1 MNPDSGRLGRVTAIR
16 TSTGS
21 PEPDVPPET
30 PESLLVLVARGDRAA
45 FERLYD
51 RYVDAVYGLVRRV
64 LRDPAQSEEVTQEV
78 LVDLWRSAASF
89 DSERGSASAWI
100 MTIAHRKAVD
110 RVRSAQASTLRDV
123 RVAQLGEE
131 RPYDV
136 VSETVE
142 HRMETEQV
150 VRALKDLTDLQ
161 REAVTLAYYGGYTH
175 VQIADLLGVPLG
187 TVKTRI
193 RDGLIRMRD
202 RLGVTA

>member
-1 MNPDSGRLGRVTAIR
+1 MTAIR
-16 TSTGS
+16 ATDGP
-21 PEPDVPPET
+21 PEPGVPPET
-30 PESLLVLVARGDRAA
+30 PESLLALVARGDRAA

-51 RYVDAVYGLVRRV
+51 RYTDAVYGLVRRV

-78 LVDLWRSAASF
+78 LVDLWRTATSF
-89 DSERGSASAWI
+89 DPTRGSASTWI
-100 MTIAHRKAVD
+100 MTIAHRRAVD

-131 RPYDV
+131 RPYDIV
-136 VSETVE
+136 AETVE
-142 HRMETEQV
+142 HRMESEQV

-161 REAVTLAYYGGYTH
+161 REAVTLAFYGGYTH

>member
-1 MNPDSGRLGRVTAIR
+1 MTAIR
-16 TSTGS
+16 ASADS
-21 PEPDVPPET
+21 PEPVVPPET
-30 PESLLVLVARGDRAA
+30 PEALLALVARGDRAA
-45 FERLYD
+45 FDRLYD
-51 RYVDAVYGLVRRV
+51 RYANAVYGLVRRV

-89 DSERGSASAWI
+89 DPDRGSASAWI

-136 VSETVE
+136 VAEAVE

-175 VQIADLLGVPLG
+175 VQIAELLGVPLG